1 MTTKN
6 LRLKA
11 LDHTELQALETCH
24 SYTIR
29 TIDHIQPHGILL
41 VVESASFKIIQISTN
56 TLAGLGRSPKNLL
69 GQALTTVFS
78 NEQVAGLKKHLTQ
91 PSPYPLNA
99 CATGKDFDAYSHLQ
113 DDLIVIELIPN
124 SPQSSDFQA
133 LKELQQQMSQI
144 TTVLETSKTTF
155 ELAQTLAKEI
165 RAFINFDRVMVYQ
178 FSPDNS
184 GVVIAEEKQNHLESY
199 LGLHYPATDIP
210 AEARAIFTEISL
222 RYIPDINYSPAPI
235 IPTDNPL
242 RQQPLDISS
251 TWLRGVSPP
260 HIEYLKNMGVAS
272 TITMPLL
279 DEQGL
284 WGLIAC
290 HHGQPTHISAET
302 RNSLSL
308 LSKVASLNLFRQ
320 NQLENS
326 YYRNK
331 STQLLTTLR
340 AAKKQNE
347 ASLQQVLVQ
356 NADLLLEIFKA
367 DGLALIFDQDITLTG
382 NTPSEADIP
391 DLVRWL
397 QKRPSPI
404 FSTCDLSK
412 DYWGALPAGLLSVTS
427 GRSQSVSY
435 GILLFRPEQL
445 RTVSWAGRFSDTT
458 KINPTGDLE
467 LCPRKSFEL
476 WKEELNGQSL
486 PWSSHEL
493 TTASDLHSILIMVAL
508 DHSEAVLRA
517 KSEFLANMSHEI
529 RTPMNAMIG
538 MTELL
543 NETSLDAHQQKI
555 VSVIRTGSDTLLTV
569 INDILDFSKIESKKL
584 ILELDRLDLS
594 QCVEDVVALF
604 ANQAA
609 EKGLTLKSRVELAH
623 SPGYLKGD
631 AVRLRQILANLISN
645 SIKFTESG
653 EIDIYAEV
661 HPTESHLTTK
671 ESDCQ
676 YSIEFRVE
684 DTGIGIS
691 SDKIQHLFQP
701 FSQADA
707 SITRKYG
714 GTGLGLAINKQLIE
728 MMNGT
733 IWVKSEV
740 NQGTTFGFSIRL
752 GAYKPLDSLQEQKSS
767 SQSSENHSTPPAAGS
782 LRILLAEDIPLNQ
795 IVALQMLKS
804 CGYDA
809 DVAKNGLEVLD
820 ALQNQPYDLVLMDIQ
835 MPEMDGLEA
844 TRQIRSIREPYFQ
857 KLPIIALTASVVQD
871 VKEQAINAG
880 MNDFA
885 TKPFIPAELSRII
898 QKYAPGPS
906 E

>member
-1 MTTKN
+1 
-6 LRLKA
+6 
-11 LDHTELQALETCH
+11 
-24 SYTIR
+24 
-29 TIDHIQPHGILL
+29 
-41 VVESASFKIIQISTN
+41 
-56 TLAGLGRSPKNLL
+56 
-69 GQALTTVFS
+69 
-78 NEQVAGLKKHLTQ
+78 
-91 PSPYPLNA
+91 
-99 CATGKDFDAYSHLQ
+99 
-113 DDLIVIELIPN
+113 
-124 SPQSSDFQA
+124 
-133 LKELQQQMSQI
+133 
-144 TTVLETSKTTF
+144 
-155 ELAQTLAKEI
+155 
-165 RAFINFDRVMVYQ
+165 
-178 FSPDNS
+178 
-184 GVVIAEEKQNHLESY
+184 
-199 LGLHYPATDIP
+199 
-210 AEARAIFTEISL
+210 
-222 RYIPDINYSPAPI
+222 
-235 IPTDNPL
+235 
-242 RQQPLDISS
+242 
-251 TWLRGVSPP
+251 
-260 HIEYLKNMGVAS
+260 EYLKNMGVAS
-272 TITMPLL
+272 TLTMPLL

-290 HHGQPTHISAET
+290 HHGRPTDISVET
-302 RNSLSL
+302 RDSLSL

-320 NQLENS
+320 KQLENS

-331 STQLLTTLR
+331 SRQFLTTLR

-347 ASLQQVLVQ
+347 ASLQQVFVQ
-356 NADLLLEIFKA
+356 NSNLLLEIFKA

-391 DLVRWL
+391 DLIHWL
-397 QKRPSPI
+397 RKRPSPI
-404 FSTCDLSK
+404 FSTCALSK
-412 DYWGALPAGLLSVTS
+412 DYRGALPAGLLSVTS

-476 WKEELNGQSL
+476 WKEELKGQAL

-493 TTASDLHSILIMVAL
+493 TTALDLHSILIMAAL

-543 NETSLDAHQQKI
+543 NETSLDAYQKKI

-584 ILELDRLDLS
+584 ILELDRLDLY

-604 ANQAA
+604 TNQAT

-623 SPGYLKGD
+623 HPKFFKGD

-645 SIKFTESG
+645 SIKFTERG

-661 HPTESHLTTK
+661 HPTDSSLNTK
-671 ESDCQ
+671 ESARQ

-684 DTGIGIS
+684 DTGIGIAP
-691 SDKIQHLFQP
+691 DKIQHLFQP

-728 MMNGT
+728 MMGGT
-733 IWVKSEV
+733 IWVESAV
-740 NQGTTFGFSIRL
+740 NQGTIFDFSIRL
-752 GAYKPLDSLQEQKSS
+752 EADELLGSNSPHKQKNLSFSDCLDQ
-767 SQSSENHSTPPAAGS
+767 PPARYS
-782 LRILLAEDIPLNQ
+782 TKLETVSSVPLRILLAEDIALNQ
-795 IVALQMLKS
+795 VVALQMLKS

-809 DVAKNGLEVLD
+809 DIVNNGKEVID
-820 ALQNQPYDLVLMDIQ
+820 ALQHQSYDLVLMDIQ
-835 MPEMDGLEA
+835 MPEMDGLVA
-844 TRQIRSIREPYFQ
+844 TQTIRLSLNIVQPYIVAMTANAMQGVRETY
-857 KLPIIALTASVVQD
+857 LA
-871 VKEQAINAG
+871 AG
-880 MNDFA
+880 MDDYIS
-885 TKPFIPAELSRII
+885 KPIHKRDLKAAIQKCQSLRPAAVAAEPAVLSSAENLDALPTLDSQVLEGMGGNHLFLKEICDTFLEDAPRRIYAIQSAIEQKDPLALSQTVHALKSLSRGIGAMNLAQI
-898 QKYAPGPS
+898 CQTMESLVSSQSIEPTVSMLSQITHEYKNVTAAVQRYKTS
-906 E
+906 L